1 MTGAGMR
8 TLIIDNYDSFTYNLF
23 HLVAEVTGV
32 PPEVVRN
39 DEPGWTTAELDRFDN
54 VVISPGP
61 GRPERQADFGICADA
76 IRAASR
82 PLLGVCLGHQG
93 LAAVLG
99 GEIGAAPEPVHG
111 RQSQVVHRQVDILA
125 GLPSPFAAVR
135 YHSLLAHHLP
145 EELEAIGWTPD
156 GLVMALR
163 HRHQPMWGVQFHPES
178 VCTEHG
184 HHIMRNFA
192 ELTRRWHA
200 ARADSEPAARTAFMV
215 GRTTPELRTPHPEL
229 PAPPAKLPA
238 PPPRRTPGPSQP
250 TGHLGGCG
258 SRTAR

>member
-135 YHSLLAHHLP
+135 YHSLLA
-145 EELEAIGWTPD
+145 
-156 GLVMALR
+156 
-163 HRHQPMWGVQFHPES
+163 Q
-178 VCTEHG
+178 
-184 HHIMRNFA
+184 
-192 ELTRRWHA
+192 
-200 ARADSEPAARTAFMV
+200 
-215 GRTTPELRTPHPEL
+215 
-229 PAPPAKLPA
+229 PPA
-238 PPPRRTPGPSQP
+238 
-250 TGHLGGCG
+250 
-258 SRTAR
+258 